1 MDRERKRGHRPNQI
15 LALGGY
21 EVLLFAETGMDLEA
35 IMLREISQAQN
46 DGFHIASLSSETK
59 S

>member
-1 MDRERKRGHRPNQI
+1 MHRPNQI
-15 LALGGY
+15 LALGGS

-35 IMLREISQAQN
+35 IVLREIRQAQN
-46 DGFHIASLSSETK
+46 DGFHIASLSSEIK

>member
-15 LALGGY
+15 LALGGS
-21 EVLLFAETGMDLEA
+21 EAETGMDLEA

-46 DGFHIASLSSETK
+46 DGFHIASLSSEIK